1 MNIEEVRDY
10 CLAKPAVTEGFP
22 FGGDTLVFKVMNK
35 MYALVGL
42 EEDPPFLNLK
52 CDPERAIELRGQY
65 ESIQPGYH
73 MHKAQWN
80 SVYFTG
86 GISRDLVLE
95 LIDHSYELV
104 IQGLKKKDREAL
116 ENGNF

>member
-1 MNIEEVRDY
+1 
-10 CLAKPAVTEGFP
+10 
-22 FGGDTLVFKVMNK
+22 MNK

-42 EEDPPFLNLK
+42 EQQPPFINLK
-52 CDPERAIELRGQY
+52 CDPDRAIDLREEY
-65 ESIQPGYH
+65 EDIQPGYH

-86 GISRDLVLE
+86 SISRDLVLE

-104 IQGLKKKDREAL
+104 VQSLKKKDREAL
-116 ENGNF
+116 DSENK